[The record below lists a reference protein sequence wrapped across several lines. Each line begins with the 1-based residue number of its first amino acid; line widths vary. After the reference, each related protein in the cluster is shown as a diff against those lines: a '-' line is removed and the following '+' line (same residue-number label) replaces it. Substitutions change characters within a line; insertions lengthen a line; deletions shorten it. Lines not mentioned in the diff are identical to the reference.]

1 MNYQTIINRAANIL
15 RNNSIL
21 NPYLDSE
28 ILLSN
33 ILHTTREK
41 LLLNLEK
48 QITLQERKKF
58 DIVIEKRKKKEP
70 LAYILSKKEFW
81 NTNFIINNSV
91 LIPRPDTEIMVQEAL
106 NYLKID
112 RKYQILDIGTGSGCI
127 LISVIKERK
136 KSKGIGID
144 VSKYAIH
151 IAKNNAKIQQLQN
164 RIKFIHSDIDKFYS
178 IKYDLILSNPPY
190 ISRLNL
196 KRLSEDIRNYE
207 PILALDG
214 GSDGYSKITNVVKK
228 SSKLIKIKGKL
239 ILEIGFGQLSK
250 SVKILKQN
258 GFYIN
263 KVSKDLAGKSRCII
277 STKI

>member
-151 IAKNNAKIQQLQN
+151 IAKNNAKIQQLEN

-250 SVKILKQN
+250 SVKILKQH

>member
-48 QITLQERKKF
+48 QITLHERKKF

-91 LIPRPDTEIMVQEAL
+91 LIPRPDTEILVQEAL

-151 IAKNNAKIQQLQN
+151 IAKNNAKIQQLEN

-196 KRLSEDIRNYE
+196 NRLSEDIRNYE

-239 ILEIGFGQLSK
+239 ILEIGFGQLNK
-250 SVKILKQN
+250 SVKILKQH

>member
-48 QITLQERKKF
+48 QITLHERKKF

-91 LIPRPDTEIMVQEAL
+91 LIPRPDTEILVQEAL

-136 KSKGIGID
+136 TSKGIGID

>member
-91 LIPRPDTEIMVQEAL
+91 LIPRPDTEILVQEAL

>member
-151 IAKNNAKIQQLQN
+151 IAKNNAKIQQLEN

-196 KRLSEDIRNYE
+196 NRLSEDIRNYE

-250 SVKILKQN
+250 SVKILKQH

>member
-48 QITLQERKKF
+48 QITLHERKKF

-250 SVKILKQN
+250 SVKILKQH

>member
-136 KSKGIGID
+136 TSKGIGID

-151 IAKNNAKIQQLQN
+151 VAKNNAKIQQLEN

-196 KRLSEDIRNYE
+196 NRLSEDIRNYE

-214 GSDGYSKITNVVKK
+214 GSDGYSKITNVVKCY
-228 SSKLIKIKGKL
+228 
-239 ILEIGFGQLSK
+239 
-250 SVKILKQN
+250 V
-258 GFYIN
+258 
-263 KVSKDLAGKSRCII
+263 
-277 STKI
+277 

>member
-48 QITLQERKKF
+48 QITLHERKKF

-91 LIPRPDTEIMVQEAL
+91 LIPRPDTEILVQEAL

>member
-48 QITLQERKKF
+48 QITLHERKKF

-91 LIPRPDTEIMVQEAL
+91 LIPRPDTEILVQEAL

-151 IAKNNAKIQQLQN
+151 IAKNNAKIQQLEN

>member
-48 QITLQERKKF
+48 QITLHERKKF

-136 KSKGIGID
+136 TSKGIGID

-151 IAKNNAKIQQLQN
+151 VAKNNAKIQQLEN

>member
-136 KSKGIGID
+136 TSKGIGID

-151 IAKNNAKIQQLQN
+151 VAKNNAKIQQLEN

-250 SVKILKQN
+250 SVKILKQH

>member
-48 QITLQERKKF
+48 QITLHERKKF

-136 KSKGIGID
+136 TSKGIGID

-151 IAKNNAKIQQLQN
+151 VAKNNAKIQQLEN

-178 IKYDLILSNPPY
+178 NKYDLILSNPPY
-190 ISRLNL
+190 ISKLNL
-196 KRLSEDIRNYE
+196 RFLSEDIRNYE
-207 PILALDG
+207 PVLALDG
-214 GSDGYSKITNVVKK
+214 GYDGYSKIINVIEK

-239 ILEIGFGQLSK
+239 ILEIGFWQLNK
-250 SVKILKQN
+250 SMKVLRQN

-263 KVSKDLAGKSRCII
+263 KVSKDLAGINRCII